1 MTSKKTRI
9 EWKCDASVYSK
20 VGTIYSTTLKAT
32 NQLFLEKVKDEFI
45 EKQREGAEVIT
56 FGNDV
61 SVAVTVH
68 EPTSRKIKLVDIDD
82 ITNPYISEGFK
93 ESL

>member
-20 VGTIYSTTLKAT
+20 VGTIYSTTLKAM
-32 NQLFLEKVKDEFI
+32 NQMFLQKEKDEFVV
-45 EKQREGAEVIT
+45 KNREGAEVIT

-68 EPTSRKIKLVDIDD
+68 EPTSRNIKLVNIED